1 MQLPVLDG
9 YGATSELRRRGFTL
23 PIIALT
29 AHAMA
34 GDREK
39 CLAAGCSDYLTK
51 PIDKDR
57 LLAVIHAHLQAQRDT
72 KRQSAQQPPADGS
85 DAIPAPPVQLTSEA
99 VAGFVS
105 RLPARVHT
113 LLSQLAA
120 GDDEELQRTAHQLK
134 GAGAGFGFPQITR
147 LAAIAEDALKQQA
160 ARPQVVAAI
169 NDLVDCIRHVDGYLE
184 CGQATA
190 A

>member
-1 MQLPVLDG
+1 
-9 YGATSELRRRGFTL
+9 
-23 PIIALT
+23 
-29 AHAMA
+29 MA

-57 LLAVIHAHLQAQRDT
+57 LISVIQAHLQAQRDVA
-72 KRQSAQQPPADGS
+72 AQ
-85 DAIPAPPVQLTSEA
+85 PAPVAGDA

-105 RLPARVHT
+105 RLPMRIHT

-134 GAGAGFGFPQITR
+134 GAGAGFGFPQITG
-147 LAAIAEDALKQQA
+147 LAAIAEDAIKQKA
-160 ARPQVVAAI
+160 ARPQVIAAV
-169 NDLVDCIRHVDGYLE
+169 NDLVDCIRRVDGYVE
-184 CGQATA
+184 GGQATA